1 LTTTTHKVNTTTWK
15 ENIQHYQSKEVQYAA
30 TSRKNYADTFMGLK
44 SINPGTLYTERG
56 TTVNNVYY
64 REMLWAWLRPASLM
78 EYQGMVKKGVALLH
92 DNFNLHTAI
101 HTVHNFWPAELQGV
115 GASST

>member
-1 LTTTTHKVNTTTWK
+1 MQPPAEKIMPTLLWDSKAPFLEHY
-15 ENIQHYQSKEVQYAA
+15 IQ
-30 TSRKNYADTFMGLK
+30 
-44 SINPGTLYTERG
+44 RG

-78 EYQGMVKKGVALLH
+78 EYQGMVKKGVALMH

-101 HTVHNFWPAELQGV
+101 HTVHTFWTTELHGV
-115 GASST
+115 GASSA